1 MMKKKFMI
9 FTVILMIFMASA
21 CGKEKESYNAG
32 IAALREGNY
41 EEAIRSL
48 LLAVSQG
55 MDDPFVKADLALAYE
70 KSGQMSKALEYL
82 NEAVQAAP
90 EDPAVLKRIGRF
102 YLYAGDSITA
112 LRYFGQS
119 LRTPE
124 DQMSVPDLESTA
136 YAAEIEARYGN
147 YDEAIRLYNTLITQ
161 NYMVQEHQLLAGMC
175 YLRMHQLSAA
185 CQYFDLLI
193 ADESTAPEYFLII
206 YHALCDRGF
215 SEEAEPYFQEG
226 LDRCDR
232 EGTISRGEYCAD
244 AFRTDLA
251 EEEGLDGSSTGT
263 MLAKAVL
270 LREEG
275 DQEGAEEIYIDLIQK
290 GEDLEKI
297 YNQYMILKAEQG
309 DFPAAFRLLSYVQ
322 TGMDAAAK
330 KDADWN
336 EIILYEMQRD
346 YATAFRKL
354 EEYMKNYTPSETVW
368 REHAFL
374 SRAALGY

>member
-1 MMKKKFMI
+1 MMKKTALILAAALVLI
-9 FTVILMIFMASA
+9 FVSS
-21 CGKEKESYNAG
+21 CDKEKVSYNAG
-32 IAALREGNY
+32 IAAFREENY

-55 MDDPFVKADLALAYE
+55 MEDAFVKADLALAYE

-82 NEAVQAAP
+82 NAAVQEAP

-102 YLYAGDSITA
+102 YLYAGDRITA
-112 LRYFGQS
+112 LRYFAQS

-124 DQMSVPDLESTA
+124 DSMSVPDLETTA
-136 YAAEIEARYGN
+136 YAADIESRFGN
-147 YDEAIRLYNTLITQ
+147 YDEAIRLYNALIIQ
-161 NYMVQEHQLLAGMC
+161 DYLVQEHQLLAGIC
-175 YLRMHQLSAA
+175 YLKMRQVSAA

-193 ADESTAPEYFLII
+193 SEDSTAPEYFLII

-215 SEEAEPYFQEG
+215 TEEAEPYFQEG
-226 LDRCDR
+226 LKRCDQ

-244 AFRTDLA
+244 AFRSDLA
-251 EEEGLDGSSTGT
+251 EEEGLDDSTTGT
-263 MLAKAVL
+263 MLAKAAL
-270 LREEG
+270 LREKG
-275 DQEGAEEIYIDLIQK
+275 DQDGAEEIYISLIQK

-297 YNQYMILKAEQG
+297 YNQYMILKAEEG

-322 TGMDAAAK
+322 TGTDAAAK

-336 EIILYEMQRD
+336 EVILYEMQLD

-354 EEYMKNYTPSETVW
+354 EEYMKNYTPTEMVW

-374 SRAALGY
+374 SRATAGY